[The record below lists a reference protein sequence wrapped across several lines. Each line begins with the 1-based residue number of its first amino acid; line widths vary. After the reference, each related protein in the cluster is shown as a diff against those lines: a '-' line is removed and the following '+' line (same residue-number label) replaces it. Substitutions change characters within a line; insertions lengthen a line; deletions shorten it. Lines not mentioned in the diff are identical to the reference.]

1 MAEQQPPET
10 SPATPTDER
19 PDPQAPAAGAGP
31 APGAP
36 ADAGRADAGPA
47 DAGPAD
53 AGPAG
58 GEFEI
63 GDTVIAKIAH
73 MACREV
79 DGVHALGGATSRALS
94 SLRVADARTQ
104 GVAVDLRGDSV
115 DVDITLVV
123 AYGRSIPEVAQ
134 ACRERVRER
143 IEATTGLAVKAIN
156 VVVSDIYF
164 PEGTGTS
171 GADSGQA

>member
-1 MAEQQPPET
+1 MADQQPPDT
-10 SPATPTDER
+10 PSPTPTDA
-19 PDPQAPAAGAGP
+19 QSAPEASADEARP
-31 APGAP
+31 APEAPGEAP
-36 ADAGRADAGPA
+36 ADAGS
-47 DAGPAD
+47 
-53 AGPAG
+53 AG

-79 DGVHALGGATSRALS
+79 EGVHALGGATSRALS

-104 GVAVDLRGDSV
+104 GVTVDLRGDSV

-156 VVVSDIYF
+156 VVVNDIYF
-164 PEGTGTS
+164 PEGNGTS

>member
-1 MAEQQPPET
+1 MADQQPPEAPHT
-10 SPATPTDER
+10 APPDEPRPTPEAPLAAP
-19 PDPQAPAAGAGP
+19 PDASA
-31 APGAP
+31 
-36 ADAGRADAGPA
+36 
-47 DAGPAD
+47 
-53 AGPAG
+53 AG

-79 DGVHALGGATSRALS
+79 EGVHTLGGATSRALT
-94 SLRVADARTQ
+94 SLRVADTRTQ
-104 GVAVDLRGDSV
+104 GVTVDLRGDSV

-123 AYGRSIPEVAQ
+123 TYGRSIPEVAQ

-143 IEATTGLAVKAIN
+143 IEATTGLAVKAVN

-164 PEGTGTS
+164 PEGAGAS
-171 GADSGQA
+171 GAESGQA